1 MGKDPAIVGKLHQ
14 SVTRDNITVR
24 ADLKG
29 WWTLF
34 SEGAEP
40 EIADEDKE
48 FIAQMAQFSTLEQI
62 MGMGEEISKLSN
74 LMNYSQALSL
84 LGKTVRINTGE
95 ESITGIVKELS
106 RDLFSMSQ

>member
-1 MGKDPAIVGKLHQ
+1 MPKSVYLRIWLN
-14 SVTRDNITVR
+14 SSRTVTRDNITVR

-48 FIAQMAQFSTLEQI
+48 FIAEAM
-62 MGMGEEISKLSN
+62 KL
-74 LMNYSQALSL
+74 LPEGPL
-84 LGKTVRINTGE
+84 
-95 ESITGIVKELS
+95 
-106 RDLFSMSQ
+106 